1 MNKRVSLGLDDDID
15 LSELIP
21 KYNEKTSPMTQQQKD
36 ILLSEGAKHG
46 FVSREPTVQRRRRV
60 SPYTAQFGGKCRPA
74 VKVLFQE
81 AGTRMNC
88 YDTITLEKAIE
99 ALLEKEN
106 YIDLLDEFRKIVK

>member
-1 MNKRVSLGLDDDID
+1 MMNKRVSLGLDDDID

-60 SPYTAQFGGKCRPA
+60 SPYT
-74 VKVLFQE
+74 
-81 AGTRMNC
+81 
-88 YDTITLEKAIE
+88 EKAIE